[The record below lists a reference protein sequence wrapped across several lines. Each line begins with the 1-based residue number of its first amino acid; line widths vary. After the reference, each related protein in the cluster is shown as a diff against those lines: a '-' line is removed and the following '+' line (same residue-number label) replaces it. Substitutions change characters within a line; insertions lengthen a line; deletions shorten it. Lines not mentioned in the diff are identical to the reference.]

1 MTDEIQRLEERLR
14 RAMLDGDAAALD
26 ELLDERILFTGPDG
40 GVLAGKADDVAAYR
54 SGRMKVA
61 SHEPSELRVER
72 HGDDAAVVS
81 VRVALSGEYQGSPF
95 RGVYRYS
102 RFYLKRGGVWRIV
115 GGGVTPVAS

>member
-1 MTDEIQRLEERLR
+1 MADEIQQLEERLR

-26 ELLDERILFTGPDG
+26 SLLDDRILFTGPDG
-40 GVLAGKADDVAAYR
+40 GVMIGKADDLDAYR

-81 VRVALSGEYQGSPF
+81 VRVALAGEFRGQPFQGS
-95 RGVYRYS
+95 YRYT
-102 RFYLKRGGVWRIV
+102 RFYLRRGGAWRIV
-115 GGGVTPVAS
+115 GGGVTPVAA